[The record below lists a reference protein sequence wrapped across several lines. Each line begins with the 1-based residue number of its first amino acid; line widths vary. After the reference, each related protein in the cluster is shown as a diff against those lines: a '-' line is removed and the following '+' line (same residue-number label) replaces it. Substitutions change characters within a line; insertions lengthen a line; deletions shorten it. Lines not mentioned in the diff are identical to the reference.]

1 MRCNC
6 GQLSMKNTALIV
18 GSLFLLSFASLVPQG
33 YSLLVCDNSADEAIA
48 DACYKLD
55 EQIQYALL
63 QDKGN
68 LYRLRKAFFYAP
80 NAHPVLLRVI
90 YNLSCA
96 ENATLQV
103 AYCTNDTNASNEL
116 SINKTEIVLG
126 WTSSGVFTVFH
137 PLTINFM
144 QIQVPFVLMKMF
156 YSIFNA
162 IHPEGS
168 GPEAATFLWD
178 GGYDLPT
185 LRLNLYFTNL
195 SCIPST
201 DMFDSVLSD
210 FNSLVS
216 KHDSVI
222 ITLMSRSD
230 MGISVMWIRPVPK
243 SLVKCVYT

>member
-1 MRCNC
+1 
-6 GQLSMKNTALIV
+6 MKTV
-18 GSLFLLSFASLVPQG
+18 GSLFLLSLASVVLQG
-33 YSLLVCDNSADEAIA
+33 NSLCDNSADVAIA

-55 EQIQYALL
+55 EQLQYALL

-90 YNLSCA
+90 YNVTYA
-96 ENATLQV
+96 ENATLQ
-103 AYCTNDTNASNEL
+103 ATYCTDDTSNEL
-116 SINKTEIVLG
+116 SVENTSITLG
-126 WTSSGVFTVFH
+126 WTSTGVFTVFH

-144 QIQVPFVLMKMF
+144 QIQVPFVLMTVF
-156 YSIFNA
+156 YHVFNA

-168 GPEAATFLWD
+168 GPEADTFLWN

-195 SCIPST
+195 TCIPSE
-201 DMFDSVLSD
+201 DLFSSVLSD

-216 KHDSVI
+216 KKNLI
-222 ITLMSRSD
+222 E
-230 MGISVMWIRPVPK
+230 K
-243 SLVKCVYT
+243 

>member
-1 MRCNC
+1 
-6 GQLSMKNTALIV
+6 MKKTSLIV
-18 GSLFLLSFASLVPQG
+18 GSLFLLSIALLVLQG
-33 YSLLVCDNSADEAIA
+33 HSQLVCDKSEDEAIA

-55 EQIQYALL
+55 EQIEHALL

-90 YNLSCA
+90 YNMTYA
-96 ENATLQV
+96 EDATLRA
-103 AYCTNDTNASNEL
+103 AYCTNDTSAGNEL
-116 SINKTEIVLG
+116 SINKTEIILG
-126 WTSSGVFTVFH
+126 WTSTGVFTVFH

-144 QIQVPFVLMKMF
+144 QIQVPFVLMKML

-185 LRLNLYFTNL
+185 LRLNLHFTNL
-195 SCIPST
+195 TCIPST
-201 DMFDSVLSD
+201 NMFDSVLRD

-216 KHDSVI
+216 IKK
-222 ITLMSRSD
+222 R
-230 MGISVMWIRPVPK
+230 
-243 SLVKCVYT
+243 

>member
-1 MRCNC
+1 MHERAKLHVNSVYSS
-6 GQLSMKNTALIV
+6 SMKNTVLIV
-18 GSLFLLSFASLVPQG
+18 GSLFLFSLASFVLQGQSLCDLSEDV
-33 YSLLVCDNSADEAIA
+33 AIA

-55 EQIQYALL
+55 EQLQYALL

-90 YNLSCA
+90 YNITYA

-103 AYCTNDTNASNEL
+103 AYCTDDTSAASGL
-116 SINKTEIVLG
+116 SINDTVIVLG

-144 QIQVPFVLMKMF
+144 QIQVPFVLMTVF
-156 YSIFNA
+156 YHIFNA
-162 IHPEGS
+162 INPEGS
-168 GPEAATFLWD
+168 GPEAATFLWN

-185 LRLNLYFTNL
+185 LHLNLHFTNL
-195 SCIPST
+195 TCIPSK
-201 DMFDSVLSD
+201 DIFYSVLND

-216 KHDSVI
+216 KI
-222 ITLMSRSD
+222 INFFTPYSC
-230 MGISVMWIRPVPK
+230 GIKV
-243 SLVKCVYT
+243 T